1 MNKLNIGDL
10 CKTHMYE
17 YDHDLKDFKVS
28 YHYGRINNII
38 TSRRYGSQSYL
49 IKLNSG
55 RLVPRTKRT
64 IKKVPNFIK
73 IKIV

>member
-1 MNKLNIGDL
+1 MNELNIGDL

-17 YDHDLKDFKVS
+17 YDHNFKDFKVS
-28 YHYGRINNII
+28 YHYGRIANISK
-38 TSRRYGSQSYL
+38 TLRYRSQTYT

-55 RLVPRTKRT
+55 RLVSRTKRA